1 MEEIVKVQGLQKKF
15 GKFKALHDVTFKVKA
30 GEVVGFIGPN
40 GAGKSTTIRTLL
52 GIINRDAGEVK
63 IFGRDVWRDS
73 LEIHKR
79 ISYVPG
85 DVSLWGS
92 LTGGEIIDLFIKLH
106 GGGDKEKRDYLIK
119 RFELDPKKKSKGY
132 SKGNCQKVGLIAALS
147 VESDLYIFDEPTS
160 GLDPLMEAVFQDEV
174 EKIKHSG
181 KAILLSSHI
190 LSEVERL
197 ADKVVIIRQG
207 KVVETGT
214 LDELRHLTRSTVTI
228 ETTGDVAGMALVN
241 GVHDFKQKGSQATFS
256 ADNVYIN
263 DILSQAAKIGVKK
276 FEAVPPTLE
285 DLFMRHY
292 EV

>member
-1 MEEIVKVQGLQKKF
+1 MTNIVKVQGLQKSF
-15 GKFKALHDVTFKVKA
+15 GKFKALQDVSFTVNA

-52 GIINRDAGEVK
+52 GIIRRDAGEAK
-63 IFGRDVWRDS
+63 IFGKDVWKDS

-85 DVSLWGS
+85 DVALWGS
-92 LTGGEIIDLFIKLH
+92 LTGGEIIDLFMKLH
-106 GGGDKEKRDYLIK
+106 GGGDKNKRDYLIK
-119 RFELDPKKKSKGY
+119 RFELDPKKKAKGY
-132 SKGNCQKVGLIAALS
+132 SKGNRQKVGLIAALA
-147 VESDLYIFDEPTS
+147 VNSDLYIFDEPTS

-174 EKIKHSG
+174 EKIKLAG

-214 LDELRHLTRSTVTI
+214 LDELRHLTRSTVTMI
-228 ETTGDVAGMALVN
+228 TQDNVAIMASVN
-241 GVHDFKQKGSQATFS
+241 GVHDFKQSGNQARFS
-256 ADNVYIN
+256 ADNECIN
-263 DILSQAAKIGVKK
+263 EILSEAAKLGVKK
-276 FEAVPPTLE
+276 FESVPPTLE